1 MEGQYNS
8 KAEEMLEKI
17 FYYMNRLAVEHD
29 FSASILLLT
38 ELGRTLVNADRTSF
52 WYRDVEN
59 KSYWTLAASETGKIV
74 VPQGQGI
81 VGASIEN
88 NETILINDPY
98 NDDRFNS
105 QVDKQTGYLTKTILC
120 MPITNS
126 CGDVIGAYQ
135 AINKVGDEED
145 SCFNEQDEKRL
156 ALAATYSGKL
166 LETHLLR
173 RQNQTD
179 PLTKLKNRRGFYDY
193 YENQI
198 LFLGKS
204 KAKSIVMCDIDF
216 FKKVNDTYGHNA
228 GDDVLRHI
236 ARTIK
241 ECVNSEGEVFRWGGE
256 ELVILLPNYNLE
268 QTAKLTEEIRY
279 TIEQSECISNDV
291 VIKVTMSFG
300 VKQLDDNKTLE
311 ENIKDADEKLY
322 EAKRTGRNKVVK

>member
-1 MEGQYNS
+1 MEKQYNS
-8 KAEEMLEKI
+8 NAEEMLEKI
-17 FYYMNRLAVEHD
+17 FYYMNRLAVERD

-38 ELGRTLVNADRTSF
+38 DLGRTLVNADRTSF

-59 KSYWTLAASETGKIV
+59 KSYWTLAASETGRIV
-74 VPQGQGI
+74 VPQGKGI

-98 NDDRFNS
+98 NDARFS
-105 QVDKQTGYLTKTILC
+105 QEVDKKTGYRTKAILC
-120 MPITNS
+120 MPVTNS
-126 CGDVIGAYQ
+126 CGEVIGAYQ
-135 AINKVGDEED
+135 AINKVGEEED
-145 SCFNEQDEKRL
+145 CSFNEQDEKRL

-173 RQNQTD
+173 LQNQID

-193 YENQI
+193 YENEI

-204 KAKSIVMCDIDF
+204 RAKSIVMCDIDF

-228 GDDVLRHI
+228 GDDVLKHI
-236 ARTIK
+236 ANTIK
-241 ECVNSEGEVFRWGGE
+241 NCVNTSGEVFRWGGE
-256 ELVILLPNYNLE
+256 EMVILLPDLDLE
-268 QTAKLTEEIRY
+268 QTAKLTEKIRY
-279 TIEQSECISNDV
+279 TIEQSECVSEGIT
-291 VIKVTMSFG
+291 IKVTMSFG
-300 VKQLDDNKTLE
+300 IKQLDDGKSLE